1 MWMKQH
7 RNKCNIMGTIH
18 CAPQTLL
25 AEQAPWA
32 SATPALTT
40 KDPFTGT
47 ETLLLLLKLP
57 KTGIINNEGPLYGDG
72 NSRESLRIYSFYII
86 NNEGPL
92 YGDGN
97 FQILLHTFPRSH

>member
-47 ETLLLLLKLP
+47 ETSIV
-57 KTGIINNEGPLYGDG
+57 TVINTL
-72 NSRESLRIYSFYII
+72 IY
-86 NNEGPL
+86 
-92 YGDGN
+92 
-97 FQILLHTFPRSH
+97 